1 LSPCVLNREEFEKVS
16 LSTITDPVIY
26 ILWCTHRMD
35 RLEGIVPNRL
45 HLRGFIRG

>member
-1 LSPCVLNREEFEKVS
+1 MVREDLEKVS

-35 RLEGIVPNRL
+35 RNDGVKSNRL